1 MTRTTKDKALLL
13 FGKRCLFVDSDV
25 EQDGCDADG
34 SASKQPGGQRGE
46 DTFCQLQTDS
56 VRIPSHIQNPTLLL
70 SEFSSGYFKFQS
82 VFFVHNNSKSD
93 PQVCKI
99 KPIIY
104 RHFDYIWLFFR
115 KICKSLIMIAMLHT
129 HTHTQLFNG
138 PSPETTRVSRYQFN
152 RYQKKHSP
160 TLVENL

>member
-1 MTRTTKDKALLL
+1 MSMTRTTKDKALLL

-46 DTFCQLQTDS
+46 DTLCQLQTDS

-82 VFFVHNNSKSD
+82 VFSSTTT
-93 PQVCKI
+93 PSRTPRSASCKI
-99 KPIIY
+99 KKNPSSIDTSIIY
-104 RHFDYIWLFFR
+104 GFFSG
-115 KICKSLIMIAMLHT
+115 KSA
-129 HTHTQLFNG
+129 N
-138 PSPETTRVSRYQFN
+138 PS
-152 RYQKKHSP
+152 
-160 TLVENL
+160 